1 MGALEGRGG
10 QPQQVVDRTRGFT
23 LLELLLTLSV
33 LGLVLGILGT
43 SFTVS
48 LQGWEAT
55 EAELA
60 VHATGH
66 DIANALA
73 TGLLYHPGLE
83 YGIEDA
89 LTVVRGEASELDLLP
104 PWQVSILL
112 SPDRPLPL
120 DPPHQPGAPPPLL
133 LTASDPR
140 ILDAHVTDNGTRL
153 RLLEPVAEGTSAELH
168 YRPVLVTDDPLLR
181 FRFDAAEGRLTREYA
196 GQVTRFPLHGR
207 GVELVSLAFSYYTDQ
222 APGIPVSRDP
232 RDGGIVR
239 AVGVEFTL
247 RKRDVTHTFTR
258 VVPLRS
264 AGQGQLVTRT
274 SGRRFLLPSPDRIR
288 QFEFRYLAGAQPEG
302 RVRLEAGTW
311 RAEMRFLTQET
322 VEIVQTLDNRME
334 SRTIAHL
341 RHAVPFL
348 NPDILLYDGAR
359 EGAGDAGR
367 PARLRHGSTLSP
379 LPASTRLRYLDHDG
393 SGFYAR
399 WKTLFLDRNGNDRFD
414 PEDLLLSG
422 FGDDPDAEV
431 RELRV
436 EDRERLRFHDRR
448 QSGTF
453 DPGDAL
459 VLDMDGNGIF
469 GGAFYDGQEQADP
482 IPLRITVFDADGA
495 TLLIR

>member
-1 MGALEGRGG
+1 M
-10 QPQQVVDRTRGFT
+10 
-23 LLELLLTLSV
+23 LTLSV
-33 LGLVLGILGT
+33 LGLVLGILAT

-73 TGLLYHPGLE
+73 TGLLHRPGLE

-89 LTVVRGEASELDLLP
+89 ITVVRGEASELALLP
-104 PWQVSILL
+104 PWQTTLEL
-112 SPDRPLPL
+112 SPNRPIPL

-133 LTASDPR
+133 LSIPDQR
-140 ILDAHVTDNGTRL
+140 VIDAHVTDGGRRL
-153 RLLEPVAEGTSAELH
+153 RLLEPVPEGTYSELH
-168 YRPVLVTDDPLLR
+168 YRPALVTDDPLLR
-181 FRFDAAEGRLTREYA
+181 FRFDAAAGRLTREYA
-196 GQVTRFPLHGR
+196 GQLTPFPLHPR
-207 GVELVSLAFSYYTDQ
+207 GVEVSSLAFTYYTDR
-222 APGIPVSRDP
+222 APGVPVSRDP
-232 RDGGIVR
+232 GDGAIVR

-247 RKRDVTHTFTR
+247 RKRDVTRTFTR

-274 SGRRFLLPSPDRIR
+274 SGRMFLLPPPDRIR
-288 QFEFRYLAGAQPEG
+288 QFEFRYLTGAQPEG
-302 RVRLEAGTW
+302 RVRLEAGAW

-322 VEIVQTLDNRME
+322 VEIVQTLENRME

-348 NPDILLYDGAR
+348 NPDILVYDGDR
-359 EGAGDAGR
+359 GAADASGR
-367 PARLRHGSTLSP
+367 PSRLRHGTTLSP

-399 WKTLFLDRNGNDRFD
+399 WKTLFLDRNGNERFD
-414 PEDLLLSG
+414 EGDLLLAG

-431 RELRV
+431 RQLRV

-448 QSGTF
+448 QTGAF

-459 VLDMDGNGIF
+459 VLDMDANGVF
-469 GGAFYDGQEQADP
+469 GGAFYDGQEHAEP